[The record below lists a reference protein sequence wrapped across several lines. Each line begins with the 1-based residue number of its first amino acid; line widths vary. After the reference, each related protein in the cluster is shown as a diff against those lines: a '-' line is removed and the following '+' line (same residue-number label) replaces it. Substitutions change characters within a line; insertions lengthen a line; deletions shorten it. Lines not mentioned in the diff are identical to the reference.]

1 LRRSS
6 PSSRSASSS
15 SASRFFGLGQT
26 IGLDL
31 LSLDKQRSRVTA
43 AFRLSSDRDHM
54 PIRVYSK
61 CLRHVAATALLRLY
75 AAVMVMRTGLRSS
88 QQFGK
93 GERPVAQASRR
104 RRP

>member
-1 LRRSS
+1 
-6 PSSRSASSS
+6 
-15 SASRFFGLGQT
+15 
-26 IGLDL
+26 LDL
-31 LSLDKQRSRVTA
+31 LSLGKQRSRVTA

-88 QQFGK
+88 QHLVTAKRLCRKRHGDAAPDK
-93 GERPVAQASRR
+93 R
-104 RRP
+104 